1 MVDAAVGGWGPPAAA
16 RKWATTM
23 AVADVAFICGPV
35 EPARTSL
42 RSAALS
48 PLRPYP
54 HRHRRPAPL
63 STEAASSASSPRAPP
78 LLVRRTRGSPARKG
92 RPRFRLG
99 HKEKVKIFINVDRYT
114 KHSTPFCYAPRNV
127 RITPLATASF
137 GDTADSSTSIF
148 PRINVKDPYQRLGIS
163 REASEEEIRAARNFL
178 INKYAGHK
186 PSVNAIE
193 SAHDRIIMQSLL
205 DRRKPKVNL
214 KKKFRELSQSRP
226 VKAIQGRF
234 QTPSSKV
241 IWQTAITYVLL
252 GVLTLV
258 FPTEEGP
265 TLQVAISCAA
275 NIYFIYQR
283 FKSGWRT
290 FFYGFGSF
298 FASWFLGTFLM
309 VSVIPPILTGPRN
322 LESNPVMVFLDLMS
336 SELSCLLC
344 RFQYSYCIIATLV
357 RTWTSEEIVCTLILC
372 NCTVLITDPFCHT
385 VGSSKLSP
393 SMIWPPS
400 FDALTTL

>member
-1 MVDAAVGGWGPPAAA
+1 MSSYFKGVKCTLG
-16 RKWATTM
+16 THLF
-23 AVADVAFICGPV
+23 VALQQGMEGKA
-35 EPARTSL
+35 
-42 RSAALS
+42 
-48 PLRPYP
+48 
-54 HRHRRPAPL
+54 
-63 STEAASSASSPRAPP
+63 
-78 LLVRRTRGSPARKG
+78 
-92 RPRFRLG
+92 
-99 HKEKVKIFINVDRYT
+99 
-114 KHSTPFCYAPRNV
+114 
-127 RITPLATASF
+127 
-137 GDTADSSTSIF
+137 IF

-193 SAHDRIIMQSLL
+193 SAHDRIIMQSLF
-205 DRRKPKVNL
+205 DRKKPKVNL

-258 FPTEEGP
+258 FPTEDGP

-283 FKSGWRT
+283 LKSGWQT

-309 VSVIPPILTGPRN
+309 VSVIPPILPGPRN
-322 LESNPVMVFLDLMS
+322 LEVSTACVTYALLFVASTFLK
-336 SELSCLLC
+336 
-344 RFQYSYCIIATLV
+344 
-357 RTWTSEEIVCTLILC
+357 TSEEIVCTLILY
-372 NCTVLITDPFCHT
+372 NYAETAIAFTY
-385 VGSSKLSP
+385 SSAHVAL
-393 SMIWPPS
+393 PPRNVTTS
-400 FDALTTL
+400 RLKRAVPPFDAAVHHGRDAQCLLSAP